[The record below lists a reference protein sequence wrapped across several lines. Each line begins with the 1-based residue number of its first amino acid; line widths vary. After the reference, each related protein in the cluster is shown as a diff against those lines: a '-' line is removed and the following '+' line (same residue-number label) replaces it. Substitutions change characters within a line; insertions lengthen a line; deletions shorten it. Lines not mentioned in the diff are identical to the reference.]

1 MSGVWRAF
9 RYGSGNGVARS
20 HSFPITRISKESDR
34 PNIDAKSS
42 ASDIGALV
50 TAALLKPAI
59 LDPFA
64 QLLQALHRL

>member
-1 MSGVWRAF
+1 MD
-9 RYGSGNGVARS
+9 
-20 HSFPITRISKESDR
+20 I
-34 PNIDAKSS
+34 KSS
-42 ASDIGALV
+42 AFDLGALV